1 MGKAQPHTK
10 NTKKSKKTKAV
21 QPAAAATE
29 PALFTPITLRGMTAR
44 NRVWLPPMDMYSAF
58 ACDGRPTAFHYQH

>member
-21 QPAAAATE
+21 QPAAVATE

-44 NRVWLPPMDMYSAF
+44 NRVWLPPMDM
-58 ACDGRPTAFHYQH
+58 